1 MISKSTIIEQN
12 GILIATRKREG
23 KGERS
28 DRGHPSAVC
37 HRTVSV
43 VPLPTT
49 VSYREPLSQCRDTID
64 TRAGGKVGFLL
75 S

>member
-28 DRGHPSAVC
+28 DRGILVL
-37 HRTVSV
+37 SV
-43 VPLPTT
+43 TG
-49 VSYREPLSQCRDTID
+49 R
-64 TRAGGKVGFLL
+64 
-75 S
+75 